1 MTTHTQATRPTT
13 FAGLPLT
20 DLTMILVAVIWGVNF
35 PVTKLTLNELSPLA
49 FAALRFTGAA
59 LVLWIIWRV
68 REGTKS
74 IPLATLKKLLLLGV
88 IGNTIYQIAFTYGIK
103 LTSAANGSLLIAI
116 TPALVAAFGTILG
129 IERIRRTG
137 VIGIALAISGVVFV
151 LLSKGLSFSRDELL
165 GDLLMLGCAIAWTIY
180 TLGVRSLSNE
190 LSSLSITTWSMISAV
205 PGLLLVG
212 LPDILRL
219 SWGTVSL
226 GAWSGLIF
234 SMLLSLVLSY
244 LLWNESVRVAGSNR
258 TAIYGCA
265 VPLVAALTAWPALG
279 EVPTWL
285 QGVGALLIISG
296 VLLTRR

>member
-59 LVLWIIWRV
+59 LVLWIIWRM

-265 VPLVAALTAWPALG
+265 VPLVAALSAWPALG

>member
-265 VPLVAALTAWPALG
+265 VPLVAALSAWPALG

>member
-165 GDLLMLGCAIAWTIY
+165 GDLLMLGCAIACTIY

-265 VPLVAALTAWPALG
+265 VPLVAALSAWPTLG